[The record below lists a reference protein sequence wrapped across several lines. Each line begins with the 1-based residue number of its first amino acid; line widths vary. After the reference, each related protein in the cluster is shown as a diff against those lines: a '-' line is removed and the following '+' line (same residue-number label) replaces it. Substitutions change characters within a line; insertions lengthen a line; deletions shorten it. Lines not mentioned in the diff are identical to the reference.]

1 MLLKIGCQIVVR
13 RIIVSILLL
22 LLILQHLPA
31 QKLGLVM
38 SGGGARGI
46 AHIGVIKALEENNI
60 PIDYVSGTSIGAI
73 VAALYSMGYSP
84 QDMID
89 IMSSDDFKKWYTGTM
104 DINYMFYFRMN
115 NVVPELINIKFN
127 LKDSVQIERPSLS
140 LINPNPMNLGFV
152 QMFAQYTVA
161 CNNNFDSLFVP
172 FRCVASDI
180 YNKKQVVY
188 RNGDL
193 GDAVRASMSYP
204 FVFRPIKKD
213 SVLMY
218 DGGIFNNFPVDIMES
233 DFKPDVIIGSVVSEN
248 ATLPDDRNLMN
259 QIENFVMNKSN
270 YSLAKERG
278 VLLNMDLKK
287 VGLLDFHKLNEIAKL
302 GYDKTI
308 EYIDSI
314 KGYITRRTD
323 STQLADR
330 RREFKKKIPELLFKE
345 INITGVT
352 PDQQKYIKREIHRE
366 GEVFDFEQFK
376 RAYYRILSGNTITTM
391 TPRAI
396 YNEQDSTFT
405 LHLDV
410 EVNPPFSLKIGG
422 ALSTNNSN
430 QIYYG
435 LHYRRFKK
443 HSMEFIFDGQLGKVY
458 NNAQISGRLDL
469 AAKVPLSLKL
479 IGSFSTIDYYN
490 MKYIFSKENTIAL
503 NHQREF
509 FVKAKMMLPFFL
521 RKKAEFGVGYGNI
534 KDEYIASNIIDLD
547 LPQFDRNTMNFF
559 GASLKFE
566 GTTLNSRVFPTSG
579 TYESLKA
586 QYFIGNEEYK
596 SFQKGEASHTPQS
609 WLQMSYLRK
618 DHFDIGKRF
627 TLGTLLHIYYSTRGV
642 SGSYQATMMQTGA
655 FTPTMNSMYNY
666 DPAFRASQFIA
677 GGISPIY
684 KISDYIQLRGGFYG
698 FVPYRR
704 IYEQSDGTAHF
715 SKKLF
720 DDFQYI
726 AELSLAGTISTLS
739 VSAFVE
745 YYSSHKKGID
755 VGITLGWFM
764 FNERFIE

>member
-1 MLLKIGCQIVVR
+1 MK
-13 RIIVSILLL
+13 RIIISILLS
-22 LLILQHLPA
+22 LLILQTLPA

-38 SGGGARGI
+38 SGGGARGL

-84 QDMID
+84 QEMID
-89 IMSSDDFKKWYTGTM
+89 IMSSEDFKKWYTGTM
-104 DINYMFYFRMN
+104 DVNYMFYFRKN
-115 NVVPELINIKFN
+115 NIVPELINIKFN

-140 LINPNPMNLGFV
+140 IINPNPMNLGFM
-152 QMFAQYTVA
+152 QTFAQYNVA

-180 YNKKQVVY
+180 YNKKQVIY
-188 RNGDL
+188 KEGDL

-213 SVLMY
+213 SILMY
-218 DGGIFNNFPVDIMES
+218 DGGIYNNFPADIMER
-233 DFKPDVIIGSVVSEN
+233 DFNPDVIIGSVVSEN
-248 ATLPDDRNLMN
+248 ATLPDDKNLMN

-270 YSLAKERG
+270 YSIGEKKG
-278 VLLNMDLKK
+278 VVLNMDLKK
-287 VGLLDFHKLNEIAKL
+287 ITLLDFHKLDEIVKI
-302 GYDKTI
+302 GYEQTI
-308 EYIDSI
+308 EKIDSI
-314 KGYITRRTD
+314 KGCIERKSD
-323 STQLADR
+323 STEIAER
-330 RREFKKKIPELLFKE
+330 RKAFKKRLPEFRFKNIE
-345 INITGVT
+345 ITGIAEE
-352 PDQQKYIKREIHRE
+352 QQGYIKKEFHRE
-366 GEVFDFEQFK
+366 GEIFDFEHFK
-376 RAYYRILSGNTITTM
+376 RAYYRILSGNTIATM
-391 TPRAI
+391 IPRAI

-410 EVNPPFSLKIGG
+410 EVNPPFSLKMGG
-422 ALSTNNSN
+422 AISTNNSN
-430 QIYYG
+430 QIYYA

-443 HSMEFIFDGQLGKVY
+443 RSMEFILDGQLGKVY
-458 NNAQISGRLDL
+458 NNAQLSGRLDL
-469 AAKVPLSLKL
+469 AARVPLSLKL
-479 IGSFSTIDYYN
+479 TGSVSTIDYYN

-521 RKKAEFGVGYGNI
+521 RKKAEFGIGYGNI

-566 GTTLNSRVFPTSG
+566 GNTLNSNIFATSG

-596 SFQKGEASHTPQS
+596 SFQKGETQHTPQS

-618 DHFDIGKRF
+618 DHFNFGKRF
-627 TLGTLLHIYYSTRGV
+627 TLGTLLHLYYSTRGV
-642 SGSYQATMMQTGA
+642 SGTYQATMMQTGA

-666 DPAFRASQFIA
+666 DPAFRASQFVA
-677 GGISPIY
+677 GGISPIF
-684 KISDYIQLRGGFYG
+684 KITDYIQLRGGFYG

-704 IYEQSDGTAHF
+704 IYEQSDGSAHF
-715 SKKLF
+715 SKKIF

-739 VSAFVE
+739 INAFLE
-745 YYSSHKKGID
+745 YYSSHNKGVD
-755 VGITLGWFM
+755 VGITIGWFM

>member
-1 MLLKIGCQIVVR
+1 MK
-13 RIIVSILLL
+13 RIIISILLS
-22 LLILQHLPA
+22 LLILQTLPA

-38 SGGGARGI
+38 SGGGARGL

-84 QDMID
+84 QEMID
-89 IMSSDDFKKWYTGTM
+89 IMSSEDFKKWYTGTM
-104 DINYMFYFRMN
+104 DINYMFYFRKN
-115 NVVPELINIKFN
+115 NIVPELINIKFN

-140 LINPNPMNLGFV
+140 IINPNPMNLGFM
-152 QMFAQYTVA
+152 QTFAQYNVA

-180 YNKKQVVY
+180 YNKKQVIY
-188 RNGDL
+188 KEGDL

-213 SVLMY
+213 SILMY
-218 DGGIFNNFPVDIMES
+218 DGGIYNNFPADIMER
-233 DFKPDVIIGSVVSEN
+233 DFNPDVIIGSVVSEN
-248 ATLPDDRNLMN
+248 ATLPDDKNLMN

-270 YSLAKERG
+270 YSIGEKKG
-278 VLLNMDLKK
+278 IVLNMDLKK
-287 VGLLDFHKLNEIAKL
+287 ITLLDFHKLDEIVKI
-302 GYDKTI
+302 GYEQTI
-308 EYIDSI
+308 SKMDSI
-314 KGYITRRTD
+314 KGCIERKSNSTEIAERRK
-323 STQLADR
+323 A
-330 RREFKKKIPELLFKE
+330 FKKRLPEFRFKNIE
-345 INITGVT
+345 ITGI
-352 PDQQKYIKREIHRE
+352 DEKQQGYIKKEFHRE
-366 GEVFDFEQFK
+366 GEIFDFEHFK
-376 RAYYRILSGNTITTM
+376 RTYYRILSGNTISTM
-391 TPRAI
+391 IPRAI
-396 YNEQDSTFT
+396 YNQQDSTFT

-410 EVNPPFSLKIGG
+410 EVNPPFSLKMGG
-422 ALSTNNSN
+422 AISTNNSN
-430 QIYYG
+430 QIYYA
-435 LHYRRFKK
+435 LHYRRFKNR
-443 HSMEFIFDGQLGKVY
+443 SMEFILDGQLGKVY
-458 NNAQISGRLDL
+458 NNAQLSGRIDL
-469 AAKVPLSLKL
+469 AARVPLSLKL
-479 IGSFSTIDYYN
+479 TGSVSTIDYYN

-521 RKKAEFGVGYGNI
+521 RKKAEFGIGYGNI

-566 GTTLNSRVFPTSG
+566 GNTLNSNIFATSG

-596 SFQKGEASHTPQS
+596 SFQKGETQHTPQS

-618 DHFDIGKRF
+618 DHFNFGKRF
-627 TLGTLLHIYYSTRGV
+627 TLGTLLHLYYSTRGV
-642 SGSYQATMMQTGA
+642 SGTYQATMMQTGA

-677 GGISPIY
+677 GGVSPIF
-684 KISDYIQLRGGFYG
+684 KITDYIQLRGGFYS
-698 FVPYRR
+698 FIPYRR
-704 IYEQSDGTAHF
+704 IYEQSDGSAHF
-715 SKKLF
+715 SKKIF

-739 VSAFVE
+739 INAFLE
-745 YYSSHKKGID
+745 YYSSHNKGVD
-755 VGITLGWFM
+755 VGITIGWFM